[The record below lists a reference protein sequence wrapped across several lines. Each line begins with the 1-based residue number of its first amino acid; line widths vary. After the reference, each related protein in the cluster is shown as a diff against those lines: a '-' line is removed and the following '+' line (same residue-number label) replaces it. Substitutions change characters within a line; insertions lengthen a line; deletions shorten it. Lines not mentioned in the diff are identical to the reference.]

1 MKLMKQIVCTIL
13 TLCLCAGLFII
24 PSTPVSAATNPSVP
38 KNVDVFY
45 YKDFPMV
52 NDYAIAV
59 QLGTSGRTIKN
70 LKTSNKNLKAK
81 VTSLSVSSSQT
92 QNSGYIGVY
101 AKKTG
106 TYKVSFD
113 VYNAKNTKVKSLS
126 VKVRVLKP
134 TVSNNNPFKKLTF
147 DGNEYDY
154 QNLYS
159 KGSVKINVT
168 MNKGYKLKS
177 IKYRTYGKPKTTYST
192 SNSKTISNA
201 ETTKSVK
208 KIKNNMSFKL
218 NLGHYANYSA
228 SSYVFES
235 TYYNSEYHH
244 MSTGVLAPTTVVIT
258 YQTKDKQ
265 TRTTYYT
272 LYRIADDVK

>member
-1 MKLMKQIVCTIL
+1 MKLFKQIICTVL
-13 TLCLCAGLFII
+13 TLCLCAGLLLV
-24 PSTPVSAATNPSVP
+24 PSTPVSAAANPSAP
-38 KNVDVFY
+38 KNVDVY
-45 YKDFPMV
+45 YYEDYPQV
-52 NDYAIAV
+52 NDYAISV
-59 QLGTSGRTIKN
+59 QLGTTGKNIKN
-70 LKTSNKNLKAK
+70 LKTNNKNLKAK
-81 VTSLSVSSSQT
+81 VTSLSLSSS

-113 VYNAKNTKVKSLS
+113 VYNAKNKKVKSLS

-134 TVSNNNPFKKLTF
+134 TASNSYPFKSITF
-147 DGNEYDY
+147 DGKAYDY
-154 QNLYS
+154 QNLYT
-159 KGSVKINVT
+159 KGSVKINVK

-177 IKYRTYGKPKTTYST
+177 IEYRTYGKPKTTYST

-201 ETTKSVK
+201 ETAKSVK
-208 KIKNNMSFKL
+208 GIKNNMSFKL

-228 SSYVFES
+228 SSYAFES
-235 TYYNSEYHH
+235 TYYNSEYHYL
-244 MSTGVLAPTTVVIT
+244 STAVLAPTTIVIT

-272 LYRIADDVK
+272 LYRVADDVK